1 MLKDVQNY
9 NCYEYLKI
17 NTEIY
22 GDFNMMQHMDKILKR
37 SEYLREID
45 GLAAYFTEELGLK
58 KGDVY
63 SVFMPN
69 TPEAF
74 AAFYAMNKIG
84 VIANFIHPLQPAE
97 VLRATVNEVGSK
109 GLMVLDLLTAIG
121 DGLVDTI
128 NDLGLPVLVCSKSS
142 YAAPLKTKGLRIAE
156 AALRGLKLKLNNAVY
171 WRDIIHK
178 YPVKDGIVNNAD
190 DIAVYLNGGGTTG
203 KSKTI
208 KLTNRA
214 INELTCRVSTIDEIH
229 VPGEECEVVVLPIFH
244 CFGLVIAM
252 HMAMCNAARII
263 PMMQFDAGLF
273 LKLCRKYNV
282 CGFGGI
288 PVMFKK
294 LMAHKDFDGEWIKNI
309 RLMFCGG
316 DDASEAF
323 LEEFNSYFE
332 KWGSVARLRQ
342 GYGLTEIGSVCC
354 TNTNTDYRKGSI
366 GRALDGIRVELMDDD
381 HNILPNGEIGEF
393 CISGPTIMQ
402 GYLTEDGP
410 EDAGLYTDADGVKWV
425 CSGDLGY
432 RDDDGYYFFSGR
444 KKRVIIIS
452 GYNVYPG
459 DIEKA
464 LEDLPFIKDS
474 CAVKGFRNG
483 RMIIRL
489 FLTFREKGDEQQ
501 YKKEIISLI
510 DKNFSKFYMPSEFV
524 VMDELPET
532 PLMKIDFMKLQEET
546 KDVNVLANF
555 EGKYHII

>member
-1 MLKDVQNY
+1 
-9 NCYEYLKI
+9 
-17 NTEIY
+17 
-22 GDFNMMQHMDKILKR
+22 
-37 SEYLREID
+37 
-45 GLAAYFTEELGLK
+45 
-58 KGDVY
+58 
-63 SVFMPN
+63 
-69 TPEAF
+69 
-74 AAFYAMNKIG
+74 
-84 VIANFIHPLQPAE
+84 
-97 VLRATVNEVGSK
+97 
-109 GLMVLDLLTAIG
+109 
-121 DGLVDTI
+121 
-128 NDLGLPVLVCSKSS
+128 
-142 YAAPLKTKGLRIAE
+142 
-156 AALRGLKLKLNNAVY
+156 
-171 WRDIIHK
+171 
-178 YPVKDGIVNNAD
+178 
-190 DIAVYLNGGGTTG
+190 
-203 KSKTI
+203 
-208 KLTNRA
+208 
-214 INELTCRVSTIDEIH
+214 
-229 VPGEECEVVVLPIFH
+229 
-244 CFGLVIAM
+244 
-252 HMAMCNAARII
+252 
-263 PMMQFDAGLF
+263 
-273 LKLCRKYNV
+273 
-282 CGFGGI
+282 
-288 PVMFKK
+288 
-294 LMAHKDFDGEWIKNI
+294 
-309 RLMFCGG
+309 MFCGG

-459 DIEKA
+459 DIEKT

-474 CAVKGFRNG
+474 CAVKGFKDG

-501 YKKEIISLI
+501 YKKQIIELI
-510 DKNFSKFYMPSEFV
+510 DKNFSKFSMPSEFV
-524 VMDELPET
+524 VMDALPET